1 MVLLQH
7 RLNVKLSQRQI
18 LTPGLVQMVSVL
30 ALNKL
35 ELKDMITA
43 EMVENPVLEE
53 LEDAVPMLDDVGRQE
68 EERDRI
74 AAKATT
80 EENPITATETKDPF
94 EEIDFG
100 SFFQE
105 YLDPGY
111 RSSGEMEE
119 IEKPSFENFLSKPGN
134 LTDHLLWQLGAISLR
149 PPVHEAAEIIIGNLN
164 EDGYLIASDE
174 EILGI
179 VPVAAP
185 EADAET
191 QAKIVG
197 EAEALGIAAVV
208 PDPAS
213 LESAPDSAS
222 LDPASD
228 NLASDDTATVDS
240 APESDFSSLDPT
252 AGSAHLSASGL
263 SDYRTP
269 SSDLTSLDQ
278 PPVKSLGEGW
288 TVEALQEEA
297 AQRSAYTSAQ
307 SALRNAPAPAPAR
320 NDAAYG
326 KSTTAASEPSAS
338 ASPNPPSANNGAA
351 SGHAATAARMQVS
364 FTLPDLH
371 EALEVVRQLDPP
383 GIACRDLRECLLRQ
397 LRYHMQQLQQ
407 GRDRNGATPNA
418 ANGSATANGAAT
430 SSGGASANGTANTN
444 GAAPTDSTEQV
455 LNDAIAV
462 VDQHL
467 HAVTLKQFK
476 EIAKAIGRS
485 VEAVQVA
492 LDYVRT
498 LDPRPGLQYNKT
510 PARLIEPDVAFVKH
524 GDEWLIIMNDEDM
537 PQLRLNPAYKR
548 LLTRE
553 GNDKD
558 TRNYVKDRY
567 KSAIQLIKNI
577 EQRKQTITKVCYSIV
592 ARQQDFLERGIDQL
606 KPMMIKE
613 VAEEIGVHPSTVSRA
628 VANKYV
634 HTPQGVFELRYFFSE
649 SVQGPEGGGTSLLI
663 LKRRVKKLIED
674 EDPSRPLTDEQITR
688 ILQSQGIDV
697 TRRTVAKY
705 REDMK
710 IPSTHQRRVKK

>member
-1 MVLLQH
+1 MLLQH
-7 RLNVKLSQRQI
+7 KLNVKLSQRQI

-35 ELKDMITA
+35 ELKDMINA

-53 LEDAVPMLDDVGRQE
+53 LEDAVPLLDDVGRQE
-68 EERDRI
+68 EERDRL
-74 AAKATT
+74 AAKVATP
-80 EENPITATETKDPF
+80 EEGPATLADEKKDPF

-100 SFFQE
+100 SFFQD

-134 LTDHLLWQLGAISLR
+134 LSDHLLWQLGSISMR
-149 PPVHEAAEIIIGNLN
+149 PPVHRAAELIIGNLN
-164 EDGYLIASDE
+164 EEGYLIASDE
-174 EILGI
+174 ELLGI
-179 VPVAAP
+179 APVAPP
-185 EADAET
+185 EADVEVA
-191 QAKIVG
+191 AKIVG
-197 EAEALGIAAVV
+197 EAEALGLAV
-208 PDPAS
+208 DGTS
-213 LESAPDSAS
+213 TQE
-222 LDPASD
+222 ASD
-228 NLASDDTATVDS
+228 SEGSDHDLSDLEASVH
-240 APESDFSSLDPT
+240 APEDHAGANFGFAQLAEEVAGSDSLVETGIAPEFEPHVHPDLRSDIHPDAHPDVHSDFHSTIAGVQATAVPLTDASSHGTDAT
-252 AGSAHLSASGL
+252 G
-263 SDYRTP
+263 TP
-269 SSDLTSLDQ
+269 SNGT
-278 PPVKSLGEGW
+278 GA
-288 TVEALQEEA
+288 TA
-297 AQRSAYTSAQ
+297 AAT
-307 SALRNAPAPAPAR
+307 APAR
-320 NDAAYG
+320 IAPEN
-326 KSTTAASEPSAS
+326 
-338 ASPNPPSANNGAA
+338 
-351 SGHAATAARMQVS
+351 
-364 FTLPDLH
+364 FTVADLH
-371 EALEVVRQLDPP
+371 EALEVVRQFDPP
-383 GIACRDLRECLLRQ
+383 GIACCDLRECLLYQ
-397 LRYHMQQLQQ
+397 LRYHLGQLHLHS
-407 GRDRNGATPNA
+407 
-418 ANGSATANGAAT
+418 NGSVL
-430 SSGGASANGTANTN
+430 
-444 GAAPTDSTEQV
+444 TEQV
-455 LNDAIAV
+455 VKDAIAV

-467 HAVTLKQFK
+467 KAVTLKQFK
-476 EIAKAIGRS
+476 EIGRAIGRP
-485 VEAVQVA
+485 VEAVQAA

-498 LDPRPGLQYNKT
+498 LDPRPGLRYNKV

-524 GDEWLIIMNDEDM
+524 GDEWLVIMNDEDM

-548 LLTRE
+548 LLTRD
-553 GNDKD
+553 GNDRD

-634 HTPQGVFELRYFFSE
+634 HTQQGVFELRYFFSE

-688 ILQSQGIDV
+688 ILQSQGIQV